1 MRQLVLYLSL
11 AALLAYGYALAGLGG
26 RLVGRGRNDYI
37 IWGLLAGSA
46 CAALALILWRR
57 DEAAEEKK
65 RSKRNAAALQVRRG
79 HGVSLGA
86 SALVRRENGQEF
98 LKRRRYSRLARAS
111 RCAL

>member
-65 RSKRNAAALQVRRG
+65 K
-79 HGVSLGA
+79 
-86 SALVRRENGQEF
+86 
-98 LKRRRYSRLARAS
+98 K
-111 RCAL
+111 